1 MRFRIPAGISAEET
15 RIAGAIFRRK
25 GKKRAIQVEVLAS
38 DHEIDG
44 RRVRRMVKGLI
55 EDHGLPILSST
66 GRFSGYYIPGDV
78 GEVKA
83 CIKSLRRRAA
93 SCLGRANT
101 LEKALRMSEQ
111 LEI

>member
-1 MRFRIPAGISAEET
+1 MKF
-15 RIAGAIFRRK
+15 
-25 GKKRAIQVEVLAS
+25 IQVEALAD

-66 GRFSGYYIPGDV
+66 GRFPGYYIPGDE

-93 SCLGRANT
+93 SCLVRANT
-101 LEKALRMSEQ
+101 LEKALLMSEQ